1 MLRYYHTAFH
11 NIPNGVSV
19 LDYGSRLSILPTIS
33 AASEIVLSDFSAVNR
48 QALRDWLDNKEPPL
62 FDWTDHFRYVVRELE
77 GKGEEEVTRR
87 QQEIRNVVKD
97 VVHCDITQDPLID
110 VQYHKLYD
118 VMSTAFVVEAVAN
131 SYEEYKHL
139 LFRLTRLIKPGGH
152 LLLCGVEDSQYY
164 VIGDVKFRDIPLSS
178 AMVVDAIRGCG
189 FSDLKLNKVYPAN
202 MQRPC
207 LFITAL
213 LRNSL

>member
-1 MLRYYHTAFH
+1 MDDSPCYSGNDYLDKFNPSVFLERYADVRPDTRSGHMLRYYHTAFH

-19 LDYGSRLSILPTIS
+19 LDYGSGPSILPTIS
-33 AASEIVLSDFSAVNR
+33 AASKTSEIVLSDFSAVNR

-110 VQYHKLYD
+110 AQYHKLYD
-118 VMSTAFVVEAVAN
+118 V
-131 SYEEYKHL
+131 
-139 LFRLTRLIKPGGH
+139 
-152 LLLCGVEDSQYY
+152 Y
-164 VIGDVKFRDIPLSS
+164 VHC
-178 AMVVDAIRGCG
+178 IRGGGSC
-189 FSDLKLNKVYPAN
+189 
-202 MQRPC
+202 
-207 LFITAL
+207 
-213 LRNSL
+213 